1 MAEELLST
9 EGLSRR
15 FGALAALDAVSLS
28 FRAGEVHAII
38 GPNGAGKSTLLDL
51 LSGLRAPSAG
61 RIRFKGR
68 SIGGL
73 APFRISRLGIGRSFQ
88 TTNVFPGFSAGE
100 CVSIAAQSRLGS
112 SMRFFAPAARRPGL
126 AERASRA
133 LEQCGLSAR
142 AQVQAA
148 ALSYGEQRQLEIGM
162 LLATEP
168 ELLLLDEPLAGMGH
182 DEARA
187 ITDLLRRLSRERT
200 LVLVEHDME
209 AVFSLAQTLTVLVDG
224 RVLESGGV
232 EQVRASR
239 AVRQAYLGEEGA

>member
-1 MAEELLST
+1 MSEVLLAT
-9 EGLSRR
+9 EALTRR
-15 FGALAALDAVSLS
+15 FGALAAVDSVTLD
-28 FRAGEVHAII
+28 FRSGEVHAVI

-61 RIRFKGR
+61 RIRFRGR

-73 APFRISRLGIGRSFQ
+73 SPFRISRLGIGRSFQ
-88 TTNVFPGFSAGE
+88 KTNLFPGFSSRE

-112 SMRFFAPAARRPGL
+112 SMRFFAPASRRPGL
-126 AERASRA
+126 AERTDHA
-133 LEQCGLSAR
+133 LLLCGLAGR
-142 AQVQAA
+142 AEAQVSS
-148 ALSYGEQRQLEIGM
+148 LSYGEQRQLEIGM

-187 ITDLLRRLSRERT
+187 ITGLLRRLSRERT

-209 AVFSLAQTLTVLVDG
+209 AVFSIAQTLTVLVDG
-224 RVLESGGV
+224 RVLESGSV

-239 AVRQAYLGEEGA
+239 AVREAYLGEGIT